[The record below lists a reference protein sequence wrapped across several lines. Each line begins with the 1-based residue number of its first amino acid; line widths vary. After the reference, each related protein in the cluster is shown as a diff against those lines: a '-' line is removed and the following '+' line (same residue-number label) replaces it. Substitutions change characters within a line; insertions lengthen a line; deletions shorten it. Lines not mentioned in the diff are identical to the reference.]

1 MRSSIVSILPPTVS
15 KDEKAAILS
24 HAQIMPLQRRVV
36 VLTYSPHSRFNSS
49 LLFNS
54 IRKHYLCSP
63 SNEWQ
68 DRVVS
73 LLSSS
78 LSLSHLSSSQSRP
91 STSGAISYNNPRT
104 IQLSQSRTSP
114 TLLLDDNGRRQRRR
128 LGSSS
133 PDPSNHS
140 QAQAPASTDSEDEDD
155 VVDAVGQLSL
165 NEDEQV
171 RYHGKASG
179 LYLLGY
185 NAKEEARNEGGIW

>member
-1 MRSSIVSILPPTVS
+1 VKFSIVSIPPLTVS
-15 KDEKAAILS
+15 KDEKVAVLN
-24 HAQIMPLQRRVV
+24 HAQIIPLQRRVV
-36 VLTYSPHSRFNSS
+36 VLTYSPHSKSYSS
-49 LLFNS
+49 CCSTALKIL
-54 IRKHYLCSP
+54 YSP

-78 LSLSHLSSSQSRP
+78 LSLSSQSRP
-91 STSGAISYNNPRT
+91 PTSGASSYNNPRT
-104 IQLSQSRTSP
+104 IQLLQSRTSP
-114 TLLLDDNGRRQRRR
+114 SLSLDDNGRRQRRR

-133 PDPSNHS
+133 SPDPSDHS
-140 QAQAPASTDSEDEDD
+140 QVQAPASTDSEDEDD